1 VTERFS
7 YRGKVYRVEDDG
19 NIYED
24 KVFGSKVGKRDKE
37 GNITI
42 ETGIFSKEEGRISK
56 SGDVYEKGF
65 FGGDKEKVGEKKDNC
80 LLSSACVAA
89 RGLPDD
95 CDELTTLRKFRRDHL
110 EGTPRGNN
118 ILQEYQTISGQ
129 ILRWIEGRDDRQISY
144 NDLYHRLVRGT
155 VDLLRLEQIEAAIN
169 HYQAIVLEYQKL
181 AMTSL
186 NKINIPNSKFPNVTK
201 T

>member
-1 VTERFS
+1 MADKFS
-7 YRGKVYRVEDDG
+7 YKGKDYRVDDKG
-19 NIYED
+19 KIYED
-24 KVFGSKVGKRDKE
+24 KVFGSEVGKRDKD

-42 ETGIFSKEEGRISK
+42 ETGIFSKEEGRISR
-56 SGDVYEKGF
+56 SGEVYEKGF

-110 EGTPRGNN
+110 EGTPRGNM

-129 ILRWIEGRDDRQISY
+129 ILRWIEGRSDRKLLY
-144 NDLYHRLVRGT
+144 DDLYRRLVRGT
-155 VDLLRLEQIEAAIN
+155 VELIRVEQIEAAIN
-169 HYQAIVLEYQKL
+169 HYQAIVREYQKRAL
-181 AMTSL
+181 
-186 NKINIPNSKFPNVTK
+186 I
-201 T
+201 